1 MIQRRHAVIAVA
13 IALFVILLSHSVW
26 AQIGQ
31 IKNVAG
37 QVSLVRNN
45 VQQSAK
51 TGDLLEQADVLTT
64 GPNGSVGI
72 TFIDNTRFSA
82 GPNSRIELKQFNF
95 NPTTQEGD
103 FVTDVRQGT
112 LAIISGQ
119 IAKRS
124 PDAMKVR
131 TPTTILGVRGT
142 KFAIK
147 VDERAEPV
155 ERHDSHE
162 IRFFWSGVACLGTL
176 LLAACST
183 TKTLVVLL
191 PEESGTSGAVSVG
204 EAAPTAVLDAPLT
217 SATVDARGNVDKAT
231 VTQEEVQ
238 RTFGQAL
245 AAQPPNPLSFTL
257 YFSTAS
263 TEVTPESQPIL
274 EALFAEVAK
283 RQAVEVQV
291 TG

>member
-1 MIQRRHAVIAVA
+1 MTRWRHAVIAVA
-13 IALFVILLSHSVW
+13 IALFVTLLSHSAW

-45 VQQSAK
+45 VQQPAK

-82 GPNSRIELKQFNF
+82 GPNSRIELKQFRF
-95 NPTTQEGD
+95 NPTTQEGE
-103 FVTDVRQGT
+103 FVTDVQQGT

-147 VDERAEPV
+147 VDE
-155 ERHDSHE
+155 
-162 IRFFWSGVACLGTL
+162 
-176 LLAACST
+176 
-183 TKTLVVLL
+183 
-191 PEESGTSGAVSVG
+191 
-204 EAAPTAVLDAPLT
+204 
-217 SATVDARGNVDKAT
+217 
-231 VTQEEVQ
+231 
-238 RTFGQAL
+238 
-245 AAQPPNPLSFTL
+245 
-257 YFSTAS
+257 
-263 TEVTPESQPIL
+263 
-274 EALFAEVAK
+274 
-283 RQAVEVQV
+283 
-291 TG
+291 

>member
-103 FVTDVRQGT
+103 FVTDVQQGT

-147 VDERAEPV
+147 VDE
-155 ERHDSHE
+155 
-162 IRFFWSGVACLGTL
+162 
-176 LLAACST
+176 
-183 TKTLVVLL
+183 
-191 PEESGTSGAVSVG
+191 
-204 EAAPTAVLDAPLT
+204 
-217 SATVDARGNVDKAT
+217 
-231 VTQEEVQ
+231 
-238 RTFGQAL
+238 
-245 AAQPPNPLSFTL
+245 
-257 YFSTAS
+257 
-263 TEVTPESQPIL
+263 
-274 EALFAEVAK
+274 
-283 RQAVEVQV
+283 
-291 TG
+291 